1 MSAAAG
7 SKHIDLSALSIPE
20 LRELRSQI
28 DTHLAGR
35 LESEKADLLAEFEQ
49 RAKERGFALA
59 DLIPSTTSAPAPE
72 TAPKAALGAAPPKYR
87 HPTEPLQ
94 TWSGRGRQPK
104 WVREHLA
111 AGGTLEQLAISPTA

>member
-59 DLIPSTTSAPAPE
+59 DLIPSTKSAPAPE
-72 TAPKAALGAAPPKYR
+72 TAPKAARSAVPPKYR

-104 WVREHLA
+104 WVQEHLA